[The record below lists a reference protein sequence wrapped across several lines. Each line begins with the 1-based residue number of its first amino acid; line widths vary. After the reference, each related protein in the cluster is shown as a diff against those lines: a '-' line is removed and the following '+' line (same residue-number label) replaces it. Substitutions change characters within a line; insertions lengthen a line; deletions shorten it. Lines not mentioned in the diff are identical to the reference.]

1 MSEPTNIR
9 KTSLSIMVIDD
20 AELSRRTTVEILKNE
35 GFNVTGQ
42 AASAEEAIQLTAQ
55 APANLYLIDVVMPE
69 VSGIELAK
77 NISENIKDCFIIMM
91 SSLNMESIIIDS
103 ISNGAIDFLH
113 KPFTADTL
121 IKSVEKIEEEL
132 SKDN

>member
-1 MSEPTNIR
+1 MEEKKLR
-9 KTSLSIMVIDD
+9 KTNLTIMVIDD
-20 AELSRRTTVEILKNE
+20 ADLTRRSTVEILEKE
-35 GFNVTGQ
+35 GFNVIAQ
-42 AASAEEAIQLTAQ
+42 ASSAEEAIQLTAQ
-55 APANLYLIDVVMPE
+55 APANLYIIDVVMPE

-91 SSLNMESIIIDS
+91 SSLNMESIIIES

-113 KPFTADTL
+113 KPFSAESL

-132 SKDN
+132 SKDS